1 VHGRLAVRFLAMN
14 DSPWEAL
21 AAAVREYAADDEHA
35 DDVATL
41 LADLVALQV
50 REGRYA
56 RFFRPWEARG
66 LHLTPVHFYS
76 PIPDTRLLPPS
87 LWDRESDL
95 PGVDLKIDSQLE
107 LVRDV
112 FPRYRSEYARIPIE
126 PTGSERDFYLSN
138 TIFGGMDALSLY
150 CMIRHFQPRLV
161 VEVGSGMS
169 SRLIAQAAECNE
181 HTELVSID
189 PYPDSVVRGGLPGR
203 TSLIPKRVEEVD
215 LDVFGRLE
223 SNDVLFIDSSHV
235 VRCGGDVNYLFL
247 EVIPRLAP
255 GVIVHVHDV
264 FLPREYPEKWMKEEL
279 RFWSEQYLLQAFL
292 AFNTE
297 FEVLLTVNLLSHH
310 HWRDLAEAFPNARG
324 GGSFWMRRRSEA
336 SR

>member
-1 VHGRLAVRFLAMN
+1 MKADEPER
-14 DSPWEAL
+14 PWETL
-21 AAAVREYAADDEHA
+21 AAAVRTYATDDKHA
-35 DDVATL
+35 DDVVKL
-41 LADLVALQV
+41 LADVAALQL
-50 REGRYA
+50 RKGHYTRY
-56 RFFRPWEARG
+56 FSLWEARG
-66 LHLTPVHFYS
+66 FHLTPVHFYS
-76 PIPDTRLLPPS
+76 PIPDTRAMPS
-87 LWDRESDL
+87 SIWERESDL
-95 PGVDLKIDSQLE
+95 LGVDLNVDSQLE

-126 PTGSERDFYLSN
+126 PTGSEGDFYLSN

-169 SRLIAQAAECNE
+169 SRLIAQAAQRNG

-189 PYPDSVVRGGLPGR
+189 PYPDSVVRAGLPGR
-203 TSLIPKRVEEVD
+203 TSLALKRVEEVD
-215 LDVFGRLE
+215 LDVFARLG

-264 FLPREYPEKWMKEEL
+264 FLPREYPEEWVKEEL

-292 AFNTE
+292 AFNAE
-297 FEVLLTVNLLSHH
+297 FEVLLSVNRLSHR
-310 HWRDLAEAFPNARG
+310 HWHDLTETFPNAQG
-324 GGSFWMRRRSEA
+324 GGSFWMRRKNGTPAE
-336 SR
+336 